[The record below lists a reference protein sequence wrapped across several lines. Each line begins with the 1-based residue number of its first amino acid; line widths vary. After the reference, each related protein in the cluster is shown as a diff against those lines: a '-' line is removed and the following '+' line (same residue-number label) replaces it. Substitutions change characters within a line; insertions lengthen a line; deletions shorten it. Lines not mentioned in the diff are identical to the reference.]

1 MQGEKMN
8 TTDRT
13 ITEESIWLSATPAA
27 FAQTLPFYVTEA
39 GFFIT
44 SNQYIVERQGNG
56 GYLFLYTMKKYGK
69 IKQNQHEFSLPENH
83 AVIIDCSKPHSY
95 EASEDGWDF
104 IWFWMDGN
112 GVKALFEILY
122 PDEISA
128 INMQKYSELRT
139 TLPELVQ
146 KITGND
152 VKSYLILSAE
162 LHTLLNTMMS
172 AALDNES
179 DVQKK
184 DYSEDIEKVL
194 VFIKSNYAEQITLD
208 HMIRDIH
215 ISKYHFIRLFR
226 RVMGVTPYHYL
237 TTYRINEAKTLLCT
251 TDKNI
256 AEIAF
261 DCGFLDAGQFIRH
274 FKKYVGM
281 KPLQYRSYFSQV

>member
-1 MQGEKMN
+1 MN

-13 ITEESIWLSATPAA
+13 INEESIWLSATPAE
-27 FAQTLPFYVTEA
+27 FAQTLPFYVMEA
-39 GFFIT
+39 GFFMA

-56 GYLFLYTMKKYGK
+56 GFLFLYTMKKYGK
-69 IKQNQHEFSLPENH
+69 IKQNQHEFDLPENH
-83 AVIIDCSKPHSY
+83 AVIIDCSQSHKY
-95 EASEDGWDF
+95 CAGEEGWDF

-112 GVKALFEILY
+112 GVKALYDILY
-122 PDEISA
+122 PDGINA
-128 INMQKYSELRT
+128 IDMQKYSELKLH
-139 TLPELVQ
+139 LPELVQ
-146 KITGND
+146 KITQND
-152 VKSYLILSAE
+152 VKSYLTLSAE
-162 LHTLLNTMMS
+162 LHNLLNTVMS

-194 VFIKSNYAEQITLD
+194 DFIKTNYPEQITLD
-208 HMIRDIH
+208 DMIEDIH

-251 TDKNI
+251 TDRSI
-256 AEIAF
+256 SEIAF
-261 DCGFLDAGQFIRH
+261 DCGFLDASQFIRH

-281 KPLQYRSYFSQV
+281 KPFQYRAYFKQYIY